1 MNKNTVFIVEDDLI
15 SAQYLKETLEMEGYT
30 ILGIADNA
38 PEAIEQ
44 LHDCEADIV
53 LMDII
58 LQGAMSGSEAAVI
71 LKHRHPECK
80 ILFLTAYADEE
91 MIEYALD
98 AQAVGYLMK
107 PYREKEILATIRMAL
122 NRPEHHPADP
132 STSVQIHL
140 SHHFVYDTRKDQLTR
155 EGRTIILSE
164 KKRTLIRTL
173 ARSRNSVV
181 SNEQLCLEI
190 WGEPGHDS
198 NLRSLISRL
207 KSTLGAELITNA
219 NGLGYMITG

>member
-1 MNKNTVFIVEDDLI
+1 MKNDTVFIVEDDLV

-44 LHDCEADIV
+44 LHDCDADIV

-58 LQGAMSGSEAAVI
+58 LRGAMSGSEAAVI

-122 NRPEHHPADP
+122 NRSERHSADP
-132 STSVQIHL
+132 STPEQIHL
-140 SHHFVYDTRKDQLTR
+140 SHHFIYDTHKDRLTQ

-164 KKRTLIRTL
+164 KKRLLIRTL
-173 ARSRNSVV
+173 LAAKAVSSPTNSSV
-181 SNEQLCLEI
+181 
-190 WGEPGHDS
+190 
-198 NLRSLISRL
+198 L
-207 KSTLGAELITNA
+207 KSGANRATTAASAPSSAASKPPSVRISSPMPTA
-219 NGLGYMITG
+219 WDT